1 MNLEGRITFLVC
13 ISVNILNATLRGY
26 CGITSWPKDRS
37 FRVRCGELLTFSR
50 SQVSSSGYKCCTAR
64 SSVPLPAQSCATQI
78 IPSHPE
84 ISSSTIP
91 IFHLLRFCSSSLM
104 MATSPLARTMICPLC
119 FIQCRSLSPHKYLVV
134 HLDHKACLHFSR
146 YFARQRRSTSSKWC
160 GSSSGSWFDRRNNDE
175 LGVSIGSCMSSSR

>member
-64 SSVPLPAQSCATQI
+64 SSVPLPAQSCTTRI

-146 YFARQRRSTSSKWC
+146 YFARLCRSTSSKWC
-160 GSSSGSWFDRRNNDE
+160 GSSSGSWFDRRNNNE
-175 LGVSIGSCMSSSR
+175 LGISTSSCMSSSR

>member
-1 MNLEGRITFLVC
+1 MRHC
-13 ISVNILNATLRGY
+13 AATAASLLGLKVRASGL
-26 CGITSWPKDRS
+26 
-37 FRVRCGELLTFSR
+37 RCGELLTFSR

-64 SSVPLPAQSCATQI
+64 SSVPLPARSIAARI
-78 IPSHPE
+78 IPSRPE

-91 IFHLLRFCSSSLM
+91 IFHLLRFRSLSLM

-119 FIQCRSLSPHKYLVV
+119 FIRCRSLSSCNYSVV

-160 GSSSGSWFDRRNNDE
+160 GSSSGSWFDRRNNNE
-175 LGVSIGSCMSSSR
+175 LGVSTGSCMSSSR